1 MAICPSY
8 GSSSEVALYYTR
20 DPDPADI
27 DLSNNTLVWQQIRM
41 TGENLELAL
50 SSTISDEITPQRSYA
65 NSILS
70 QGSVTGGFNF
80 EASAGFLDN
89 WLVSVLQADKEL
101 RFIGVAK
108 TADRW
113 THAESITNSSTKQCL
128 AILKRVLLA
137 SGAYDWYVFRGIQ
150 VSSMSLS
157 FEPGATVTGTVNV
170 MGTGGQVLTAQA
182 KPSGWTL
189 TPDYNNPLMSAV
201 SSLTGLQLQNSSSV
215 DLGIIFQNFSL
226 TLDNQLR
233 EQFGVGT
240 GSIYAAGVASGRF
253 MATAEA
259 SAYYSSPAVYTN
271 FVADNELKIAFSL
284 IDSAGEGWT
293 WLMDKVKVT
302 GGSTPMASGPDS
314 DLIISS
320 QFQAFESATN
330 GSVKITKVGA
340 AS

>member
-1 MAICPSY
+1 MATCPSY

-20 DPDPADI
+20 DPDPTDADI
-27 DLSNNTLVWQQIRM
+27 SDNTLVWQQIRM

-89 WLVSVLQADKEL
+89 WLVSVLQANKEL

-113 THAESITNSSTKQCL
+113 THSEAITNGSTKQCL
-128 AILKRVLLA
+128 AILKRVQLA
-137 SGAYDWYVFRGIQ
+137 NGLYDWYMFRGIQ
-150 VSSMSLS
+150 VSSLSLS

-170 MGTGGQVLTAQA
+170 MGTGGAVLANQA
-182 KPSGWTL
+182 KPAGWTL
-189 TPDYNNPLMSAV
+189 TADYNNPLMSAV
-201 SSLTGLQLQNSSSV
+201 DSLTGLQLQNSSSV
-215 DLGIIFQNFSL
+215 DLGIIFQSFSL

-253 MATAEA
+253 MATADA
-259 SAYYSSPAVYTN
+259 SAYYSAPDIYTN
-271 FVADNELKIAFSL
+271 LVQDNELKIAFSL
-284 IDSAGEGWT
+284 VDSAGEGWT

-302 GGSTPMASGPDS
+302 SGSTPMASGPDT
-314 DLIISS
+314 DLMIAS
-320 QFQAFESATN
+320 QFQGFESTSN
-330 GSVKITKVGA
+330 GTVKITKVGA